1 MLMVEKKFRKDINGL
16 RAIAVLSVLV
26 FHFSPSFLPGGF
38 AGVDVFFVISGF
50 LMTSIIFRG
59 VENDNFSIVKF
70 LIARCKRIVPALV
83 AVVIV
88 LLIIGYL
95 IFEPLTYQVIGNHSF
110 SSLLFISNFTYFF
123 ESGYFDAD
131 SRSKFLLHTWSLSA
145 EWQFYI
151 IYPIIVYSLSKILPL
166 SKIKIAVVIAAIVSL
181 LLSVYV
187 SYTDP
192 SAAYFMLYTRA
203 WEMMVGGLAFL
214 YPLTRHKEHSAKVEI
229 AGIALIAV
237 SIALISD
244 KTPWPGYAALLP
256 VVGAYFVILADSN
269 KSILSNIIIQK
280 VGLWSYSI
288 YLVHWPVI
296 VTLEKFNIDVGFLT
310 YLYIVLLISIILYYT
325 VEKRRSYG
333 IGLCCMF
340 VIALYASYYVSE
352 DGIKSRV
359 DEKFGLSAKEFHAK
373 YYGGS
378 GTLHGGILQRF
389 PNERVEPEFIITGD
403 SFARQY
409 STYLKGN
416 NMSFIA
422 IFKDGC
428 FSTPSYVSRYKG
440 TVSDSCLLR
449 SVNFEKAIN
458 DYTNLNVI
466 YAQEWRSETQL
477 KRLSDNTD
485 IEDHNLNIVLNE
497 LGRIADSVS
506 FKKSTRKLII
516 IGKPQGSENI
526 IFECLAK
533 NPLPTIRLLGINC
546 PTTQNKKDIIEN
558 DILKKWADK
567 RRNVL
572 YIDPNNALCKDNLC
586 LIQDEK
592 GEPIYSDKGHLSKYG
607 AKIVGEY
614 IFKKISSTAN

>member
-1 MLMVEKKFRKDINGL
+1 MAEKNFRKDINGL

-59 VENDNFSIVKF
+59 VENNNFSVVKF

-83 AVVIV
+83 AVVVV
-88 LLIIGYL
+88 LLIVGYL

-131 SRSKFLLHTWSLSA
+131 SRSKFLLHTWSLSV

-151 IYPIIVYSLSKILPL
+151 IYPIIVYALSKILSL
-166 SKIKIAVVIAAIVSL
+166 SKIKIAVVVAAVVSL
-181 LLSVYV
+181 SLSVYV

-214 YPLTRHKEHSAKVEI
+214 YPLARYKEHSGKIEI
-229 AGIALIAV
+229 AGIALIAA

-256 VVGAYFVILADSN
+256 VVGAYFVILAN
-269 KSILSNIIIQK
+269 NENSILSNIILQK
-280 VGLWSYSI
+280 AGLWSYSI

-296 VTLEKFNIDVGFLT
+296 VTLGKFNIDVGFLT
-310 YLYIVLLISIILYYT
+310 YLYIVLAISIILYYT

-333 IGLCCMF
+333 LGLCCMF

-378 GTLHGGILQRF
+378 GTPQGNGIQLF
-389 PNERVEPEFIITGD
+389 NINNNEPEFIITGD

-409 STYLKGN
+409 STFLKEYGKP
-416 NMSFIA
+416 FA
-422 IFKDGC
+422 AVFQDGC
-428 FSTPSYVSRYKG
+428 ISTNNYVRFFTDKIAKACTDRSKYFNESLIKYKSKY
-440 TVSDSCLLR
+440 VL
-449 SVNFEKAIN
+449 
-458 DYTNLNVI
+458 
-466 YAQEWRSETQL
+466 YAQIWSSDW
-477 KRLSDNTD
+477 KFKNLSTGEEVVDDNANIVINELTD
-485 IEDHNLNIVLNE
+485 IVNSEAF
-497 LGRIADSVS
+497 R
-506 FKKSTRKLII
+506 STNDRKLFV
-516 IGKPQGSENI
+516 IGKTQGTEYLV
-526 IFECLAK
+526 FECLAK
-533 NPLPTIRLLGINC
+533 NPLPINTILKLEC
-546 PTTQNKKDIIEN
+546 PAREEKREIIEN
-558 DILKKWADK
+558 KILEEWASK
-567 RRNVL
+567 TKGVYFIN
-572 YIDPNNALCKDNLC
+572 PNDALCDAKNC
-586 LIQDEK
+586 IVQSPE
-592 GEPIYSDKGHLSKYG
+592 GEPIYSDKIHLTKYG
-607 AKIVGEY
+607 SEIVGKY
-614 IFKKISSTAN
+614 IFNKISEVMSK